1 MAAAKAKLSRPS
13 SSLRIALI
21 LDDIYPASGGIGR
34 SVQVQVNELVRLGH
48 KVTLL
53 APRHYLEQPD
63 NCETIVM
70 PSTYISGMPVQTCTI
85 KQSWRIVRRIC
96 RHHQFDIIH
105 SHTDRGGLA
114 LAARI
119 AKLQNIPHVHTFH
132 ANLAGAHASQP
143 FMAVWGSLAYM
154 LLISPVISLIAKKRH
169 DQPIRLAP
177 KSPDATS
184 LLARFDW
191 RSMAIIAS
199 QVDGFTAPAD
209 FMIQRII
216 ECTGQINIPS
226 RAIPTGVNPE
236 LSRAISR
243 VKRHRSDQTIRFLSI
258 CRLAPEKRID
268 TIIRAFIKADIPNSE
283 LHIAGSGNH
292 LNKLRRLAKGHD
304 NIIFRGHMSGINQVA
319 EELVNADVFVLASYG
334 FDTQAMTIGE
344 AATAG
349 LPIIYCDP
357 RLTVGVNKDNSILT
371 DGPEVEHFAAAIQQ
385 LAADPKKR
393 RVMGQASLK
402 LAPELTPDRMA
413 EKYLELYRDA
423 INKRKA

>member
-1 MAAAKAKLSRPS
+1 MRAEIKLAEPDDP
-13 SSLRIALI
+13 LRIALI

-34 SVQVQVNELVRLGH
+34 SVQVQVNELVRRGH
-48 KVTLL
+48 KVTLI
-53 APRHYLEQPD
+53 APRHHLKRPA

-70 PSTYISGMPVQTCTI
+70 PSVYISGMPAESCFI
-85 KQSWRIVRRIC
+85 RQSQRAAQKIC

-105 SHTDRGGLA
+105 SQTERGGLA

-119 AKLQNIPHVHTFH
+119 AKLQNIPHIHTFH

-143 FMAVWGSLAYM
+143 FMTVWGSLAYM

-169 DQPIRLAP
+169 NQPIRLAP
-177 KSPDATS
+177 KSPDATG

-209 FMIQRII
+209 FMIQRIT
-216 ECTGQINIPS
+216 ECTGRINIPS
-226 RAIPTGVNPE
+226 RTIPTGINPE

-243 VKRHRSDQTIRFLSI
+243 VKRHRSDRAIRFLSI

-283 LHIAGSGNH
+283 LHIAGGGNQ
-292 LNKLRRLAKGHD
+292 LNKLRQLAKGHD
-304 NIIFRGHMSGINQVA
+304 NIIFCGHMSGINQVA
-319 EELVNADVFVLASYG
+319 EALVNADVFVLASYG

-357 RLTVGVNKDNSILT
+357 RLTVGVNEDNSILT
-371 DGPEVEHFAAAIQQ
+371 DGPEVEYFAAAMQQ
-385 LAADPKKR
+385 LATDPKKR
-393 RVMGQASLK
+393 QKMSQASIK

>member
-1 MAAAKAKLSRPS
+1 MRAEIKLAKLDDP
-13 SSLRIALI
+13 LRIALI
-21 LDDIYPASGGIGR
+21 SDDIYPASGGIAR
-34 SVQVQVNELVRLGH
+34 SIQTQVNELVRLGH

-53 APRHYLEQPD
+53 APRHYLEKPD
-63 NCETIVM
+63 NCETIVT

-85 KQSWRIVRRIC
+85 KQSWRIARRIC

-169 DQPIRLAP
+169 SQPIRLAP
-177 KSPDATS
+177 KSPDATG
-184 LLARFDW
+184 LLARLDW

-199 QVDGFTAPAD
+199 QVDGFTAPAN
-209 FMIQRII
+209 FMIQRIT

-236 LSRAISR
+236 LSRAISQA
-243 VKRHRSDQTIRFLSI
+243 KRRRSDSTIRFLSI

-283 LHIAGSGNH
+283 LHIAGSGH
-292 LNKLRRLAKGHD
+292 QLRRLRQLAKGHD

-371 DGPEVEHFAAAIQQ
+371 DGPEVKYFAAAMQQ
-385 LAADPKKR
+385 LATDPKKR
-393 RVMGQASLK
+393 RLMGQASLK

-413 EKYLELYRDA
+413 EKYLQLYRDA

>member
-1 MAAAKAKLSRPS
+1 MRAEIKLAEPDDL
-13 SSLRIALI
+13 LRIALI
-21 LDDIYPASGGIGR
+21 SDDIYPASGGIAR
-34 SVQVQVNELVRLGH
+34 SIQTQINELVRRGH
-48 KVTLL
+48 KVTLI
-53 APRHYLEQPD
+53 APRHHLKQPT

-70 PSTYISGMPVQTCTI
+70 PSIYISGMPAESCFI
-85 KQSWRIVRRIC
+85 RQSQRAARKIC

-105 SHTDRGGLA
+105 SQTERGGLA

-132 ANLAGAHASQP
+132 GNLAGAHASQP
-143 FMAVWGSLAYM
+143 FMAAWGSLAYM
-154 LLISPVISLIAKKRH
+154 LLISPMISLIAKKRH

-177 KSPDATS
+177 KSPDATR

-199 QVDGFTAPAD
+199 RVDDFTAPAD
-209 FMIQRII
+209 FMIQRIT
-216 ECTGQINIPS
+216 ECAGRISIPS

-236 LSRAISR
+236 LSRAISQA
-243 VKRHRSDQTIRFLSI
+243 KRRRSDSTIRFLSI
-258 CRLAPEKRID
+258 CRLSPEKRID

-283 LHIAGSGNH
+283 LHIAGGRNQ
-292 LNKLRRLAKGHD
+292 LNRLRQLAKGHD

-319 EELVNADVFVLASYG
+319 EALVNADVFVLASYG

-371 DGPEVEHFAAAIQQ
+371 DGPETEYFAAAMQQ

-393 RVMGQASLK
+393 HKMSQASIK

-413 EKYLELYRDA
+413 EKYLQLYRDA
-423 INKRKA
+423 ISKRKA

>member
-1 MAAAKAKLSRPS
+1 MRAEIKLAKLDDP
-13 SSLRIALI
+13 LRIALI

-34 SVQVQVNELVRLGH
+34 SVQVQVNELVRRGH
-48 KVTLL
+48 KVTLI
-53 APRHYLEQPD
+53 APRHHLKRPA

-70 PSTYISGMPVQTCTI
+70 PSVYISGMPAESCFI
-85 KQSWRIVRRIC
+85 RQSQRAAQKIC

-105 SHTDRGGLA
+105 SQTERGGLA

-119 AKLQNIPHVHTFH
+119 AKLQNIPHIHTFH

-143 FMAVWGSLAYM
+143 FMAVWGSLAYI

-169 DQPIRLAP
+169 NQPIRLAP
-177 KSPDATS
+177 KSPDATG
-184 LLARFDW
+184 LLARLDW

-209 FMIQRII
+209 FMIQRIT
-216 ECTGQINIPS
+216 ECTGRINIPS
-226 RAIPTGVNPE
+226 RTIPTGINPE

-243 VKRHRSDQTIRFLSI
+243 VKRHRSDRAIRFLSI

-283 LHIAGSGNH
+283 LHIAGGGNQ
-292 LNKLRRLAKGHD
+292 LNKLRQLAKGHD
-304 NIIFRGHMSGINQVA
+304 NIIFCGHMSGIDQVA
-319 EELVNADVFVLASYG
+319 EALVNADVFVLASYG

-371 DGPEVEHFAAAIQQ
+371 DGPEVEHFAAAMQQ
-385 LAADPKKR
+385 LATDPKKR
-393 RVMGQASLK
+393 RTMGQASLK
-402 LAPELTPDRMA
+402 LAPELTPGRMA
-413 EKYLELYRDA
+413 EKYLQLYRDA
-423 INKRKA
+423 ISKRKA

>member
-1 MAAAKAKLSRPS
+1 MRAEIKLAKLDNP
-13 SSLRIALI
+13 LRIALI

-34 SVQVQVNELVRLGH
+34 SVQVQVNELVRMGH
-48 KVTLL
+48 KVTLM

-85 KQSWRIVRRIC
+85 KQSWRIARRIC

-114 LAARI
+114 LTARI
-119 AKLQNIPHVHTFH
+119 AKLQSIPHVHTFH

-169 DQPIRLAP
+169 NQPIRLAP
-177 KSPDATS
+177 KSPDATG
-184 LLARFDW
+184 LLARLDW

-216 ECTGQINIPS
+216 ECTGQINIPY

-243 VKRHRSDQTIRFLSI
+243 VKRHRSDRAIRFLSI

-283 LHIAGSGNH
+283 LHIAGGGNQ
-292 LNKLRRLAKGHD
+292 LNRLRQLAKGHD

-319 EELVNADVFVLASYG
+319 EALVNADVFVLASYG

-357 RLTVGVNKDNSILT
+357 RLTVGVNEDNSILT
-371 DGPEVEHFAAAIQQ
+371 DGPEVEHFAAAMQQ

-393 RVMGQASLK
+393 QKMSQASIK

-413 EKYLELYRDA
+413 EKYLALYREA
-423 INKRKA
+423 IEHKNSR

>member
-1 MAAAKAKLSRPS
+1 MRAEIKLAKLDDP
-13 SSLRIALI
+13 LRIALI

-34 SVQVQVNELVRLGH
+34 SVQVQVNELVRRGH
-48 KVTLL
+48 KVTLI
-53 APRHYLEQPD
+53 APRHHLKRPA

-70 PSTYISGMPVQTCTI
+70 PSVYISGMPAESCFI
-85 KQSWRIVRRIC
+85 RQSQRAAQKIC

-105 SHTDRGGLA
+105 SQTERGGLA

-119 AKLQNIPHVHTFH
+119 AKLQNIPHIHTFH

-143 FMAVWGSLAYM
+143 FMTVWGSLAYM

-169 DQPIRLAP
+169 NQPIRLAP
-177 KSPDATS
+177 KSPDATG

-209 FMIQRII
+209 FMIQRIT
-216 ECTGQINIPS
+216 ECTGRINIPS
-226 RAIPTGVNPE
+226 RTIPTGINPE

-243 VKRHRSDQTIRFLSI
+243 VKRHRSDRAIRFLSI

-283 LHIAGSGNH
+283 LHIAGGGNQ
-292 LNKLRRLAKGHD
+292 LNKLRQLAKGHD
-304 NIIFRGHMSGINQVA
+304 NIIFCGHMSGINQVA
-319 EELVNADVFVLASYG
+319 EALVNADVFVLASYG

-357 RLTVGVNKDNSILT
+357 RLTVGVNEDNSILT
-371 DGPEVEHFAAAIQQ
+371 DGPEVEHFTAAMQQ
-385 LAADPKKR
+385 LATDPKKR
-393 RVMGQASLK
+393 HKMSQASIK
-402 LAPELTPDRMA
+402 LAPELIPDRMA
-413 EKYLELYRDA
+413 EKYLQLYRDA
-423 INKRKA
+423 ISKRKV

>member
-1 MAAAKAKLSRPS
+1 MRAEVKLAEPDD
-13 SSLRIALI
+13 SLRIALI

-34 SVQVQVNELVRLGH
+34 SVQVQVNELVRRGH
-48 KVTLL
+48 KVTLI
-53 APRHYLEQPD
+53 APRHHLKRPA

-70 PSTYISGMPVQTCTI
+70 PSVYISGMPAESCFI
-85 KQSWRIVRRIC
+85 RQSQRAAQKIC

-105 SHTDRGGLA
+105 SQTERGGLA

-119 AKLQNIPHVHTFH
+119 AKLQNIPHIHTFH

-143 FMAVWGSLAYM
+143 FMTVWGSLAYM

-169 DQPIRLAP
+169 NQPIRLAP
-177 KSPDATS
+177 KSPDATG

-209 FMIQRII
+209 FMIQRIT
-216 ECTGQINIPS
+216 ECTGRINIPS
-226 RAIPTGVNPE
+226 RTIPTGINPE

-243 VKRHRSDQTIRFLSI
+243 VKRHRSDRAIRFLSI

-283 LHIAGSGNH
+283 LHIAGGGNQ
-292 LNKLRRLAKGHD
+292 LNRLRQLAKGHD

-319 EELVNADVFVLASYG
+319 EALVNADVFVLASYG

-371 DGPEVEHFAAAIQQ
+371 DGPEVEHFAAAMQQ

-393 RVMGQASLK
+393 RAMGQASLK

-413 EKYLELYRDA
+413 EKYLELYRDV
-423 INKRKA
+423 ISKRKA

>member
-1 MAAAKAKLSRPS
+1 MRAEIKLAKLDDP
-13 SSLRIALI
+13 LRIALI

-34 SVQVQVNELVRLGH
+34 SVQVQVNELVRRGH
-48 KVTLL
+48 KVTLI
-53 APRHYLEQPD
+53 APRHHLKRPA

-70 PSTYISGMPVQTCTI
+70 PSVYISGMPAESCFI
-85 KQSWRIVRRIC
+85 RQSQRAAQKIC

-105 SHTDRGGLA
+105 SQTERGGLA

-119 AKLQNIPHVHTFH
+119 AKLQNIPHIHTFH

-177 KSPDATS
+177 KSPDATG

-216 ECTGQINIPS
+216 ECTGQINIPY

-236 LSRAISR
+236 LSRAISQA
-243 VKRHRSDQTIRFLSI
+243 KRHRSDNTIRFLSI

-283 LHIAGSGNH
+283 LHIAGGGNQ
-292 LNKLRRLAKGHD
+292 LNRLRQLAKGHD

-357 RLTVGVNKDNSILT
+357 RLTVGVNEDNSILT
-371 DGPEVEHFAAAIQQ
+371 DGPEVEHFTAAMQQ

-393 RVMGQASLK
+393 RVMGQASIK
-402 LAPELTPDRMA
+402 LAPELKPNRMA
-413 EKYLELYRDA
+413 EKYLQLYRDA
-423 INKRKA
+423 ISKRKA

>member
-1 MAAAKAKLSRPS
+1 MRAEIKLAKLDDP
-13 SSLRIALI
+13 LRIALI

-34 SVQVQVNELVRLGH
+34 SVQVQVNELVRRGH
-48 KVTLL
+48 KVTLI
-53 APRHYLEQPD
+53 APRHHLKRPA

-70 PSTYISGMPVQTCTI
+70 PSVYISGMPAESCFI
-85 KQSWRIVRRIC
+85 RQSQRAAQKIC

-105 SHTDRGGLA
+105 SQTERGGLA

-143 FMAVWGSLAYM
+143 FMAVWGSLAYI

-169 DQPIRLAP
+169 SQPIRLAP
-177 KSPDATS
+177 KSPDATG
-184 LLARFDW
+184 LLTRFDW

-209 FMIQRII
+209 FMIQRIT
-216 ECTGQINIPS
+216 ECTGQISIPS
-226 RAIPTGVNPE
+226 RAIPTGINPE

-243 VKRHRSDQTIRFLSI
+243 VKRHRSDRAIRFLSI

-283 LHIAGSGNH
+283 LHIAGGGNQ
-292 LNKLRRLAKGHD
+292 LNRLRQLAKGHD
-304 NIIFRGHMSGINQVA
+304 NIIFCGHMSGINQVA

-357 RLTVGVNKDNSILT
+357 RLTVGVNEDNSILT
-371 DGPEVEHFAAAIQQ
+371 DGPEVEHFTAAMQQ

-393 RVMGQASLK
+393 QKMSQASIK

-413 EKYLELYRDA
+413 EKYLQLYRDA

>member
-1 MAAAKAKLSRPS
+1 MRAEIKLAKLDDP
-13 SSLRIALI
+13 LRIALI

-34 SVQVQVNELVRLGH
+34 SVQVQVNELVRMGH

-85 KQSWRIVRRIC
+85 KQSWRIARRVC

-154 LLISPVISLIAKKRH
+154 LLISPVISPIAKKRH
-169 DQPIRLAP
+169 DQPFRLAP

-191 RSMAIIAS
+191 RSMANVAS
-199 QVDGFTAPAD
+199 RVDSFTAPSE
-209 FMIQRII
+209 FMIQRIT
-216 ECTGQINIPS
+216 ECAEQLRS
-226 RAIPTGVNPE
+226 QSHVIPTGVNPG
-236 LSRAISR
+236 LSRAIAR
-243 VKRHRSDQTIRFLSI
+243 AKRRRTDDTIRFLSI
-258 CRLAPEKRID
+258 CRLAPEKRVD
-268 TIIRAFIKADIPNSE
+268 AIIKAFIEANPPNSE
-283 LHIAGSGNH
+283 LHIVGGGHH
-292 LNKLRRLAKGHD
+292 LKKLRQLAKDHD

-371 DGPEVEHFAAAIQQ
+371 DGPEAKYFAAAMQQ

-393 RVMGQASLK
+393 QKMSQASIK

-413 EKYLELYRDA
+413 ERYLQLYRDA

>member
-1 MAAAKAKLSRPS
+1 MRAEIKLAKLDDP
-13 SSLRIALI
+13 LRIALI

-34 SVQVQVNELVRLGH
+34 SVQVQVNELVRRGH
-48 KVTLL
+48 KVTLI
-53 APRHYLEQPD
+53 APRHHLKRPA

-70 PSTYISGMPVQTCTI
+70 PSVYISGMPAESCFI
-85 KQSWRIVRRIC
+85 RQSQRAAQKIC

-105 SHTDRGGLA
+105 SQTERGGLA

-119 AKLQNIPHVHTFH
+119 AKLQNIPHIHTFH

-143 FMAVWGSLAYM
+143 FMTVWGSLAYM

-169 DQPIRLAP
+169 NQPIRLAP
-177 KSPDATS
+177 KSPDATG

-209 FMIQRII
+209 FMIQRIT
-216 ECTGQINIPS
+216 ECTGRISIPS
-226 RAIPTGVNPE
+226 RAIPTGINPE

-243 VKRHRSDQTIRFLSI
+243 VKRHRSDRAIRFLSI

-283 LHIAGSGNH
+283 LHIAGSGNQ
-292 LNKLRRLAKGHD
+292 LNKLRQLAKGHD
-304 NIIFRGHMSGINQVA
+304 NIIFRGHMSDINQVA

-385 LAADPKKR
+385 LATDPKKR
-393 RVMGQASLK
+393 RTMGQASLK
-402 LAPELTPDRMA
+402 LAPELTPGRMA
-413 EKYLELYRDA
+413 EKYLQLYRDA

>member
-1 MAAAKAKLSRPS
+1 MRAEIKLAKLDNP
-13 SSLRIALI
+13 LRIALI

-34 SVQVQVNELVRLGH
+34 SVQVQVNELVRMGH

-85 KQSWRIVRRIC
+85 KQSWRIARRVC
-96 RHHQFDIIH
+96 RHHHQFDIIH

-169 DQPIRLAP
+169 NQPIRLAP
-177 KSPDATS
+177 KSPDATG
-184 LLARFDW
+184 LLARLDW

-209 FMIQRII
+209 FMIQRIT
-216 ECTGQINIPS
+216 ECTGRISIPS
-226 RAIPTGVNPE
+226 RAIPTGINPE
-236 LSRAISR
+236 LSHAISR
-243 VKRHRSDQTIRFLSI
+243 VKRHRSDRAIRFLSI

-283 LHIAGSGNH
+283 LHIAGGGNQ
-292 LNKLRRLAKGHD
+292 LNRLRQLAKGHD
-304 NIIFRGHMSGINQVA
+304 NIIFRGHMSGIDQVA
-319 EELVNADVFVLASYG
+319 EALVNADVFVLASYG

-371 DGPEVEHFAAAIQQ
+371 DGPEVEYFAAAMQQ

-393 RVMGQASLK
+393 RAMGQASLK

-413 EKYLELYRDA
+413 EKYLQLYRDA
-423 INKRKA
+423 ISKRKA

>member
-1 MAAAKAKLSRPS
+1 MRAEIKLAKLDDP
-13 SSLRIALI
+13 LRIALI
-21 LDDIYPASGGIGR
+21 SDDIYPASGGIAR
-34 SVQVQVNELVRLGH
+34 SIQTQVNELVRLGH

-53 APRHYLEQPD
+53 APRHYLEKPD
-63 NCETIVM
+63 NCETIVT

-85 KQSWRIVRRIC
+85 KQSWRIARRIC

-143 FMAVWGSLAYM
+143 FVAVWGSLAYI

-177 KSPDATS
+177 KSPDATG
-184 LLARFDW
+184 LLARLDW

-209 FMIQRII
+209 FMIQRIT
-216 ECTGQINIPS
+216 ECTGRISIPS

-236 LSRAISR
+236 LSRAISQA
-243 VKRHRSDQTIRFLSI
+243 KRRRSDSTIRFLSI

-283 LHIAGSGNH
+283 LHIAGSGH
-292 LNKLRRLAKGHD
+292 QLRRLRQLAKGHD
-304 NIIFRGHMSGINQVA
+304 NIIFCGHMSGIDQVA
-319 EELVNADVFVLASYG
+319 EALVNADVFVLASYG

-371 DGPEVEHFAAAIQQ
+371 DGPEVEYFAAAMQQ
-385 LAADPKKR
+385 LATDPKKR
-393 RVMGQASLK
+393 RAMGQASLK

-413 EKYLELYRDA
+413 EKYLQLYRDT
-423 INKRKA
+423 ISKRKV

>member
-1 MAAAKAKLSRPS
+1 MRAEIKLAKLDDP
-13 SSLRIALI
+13 LRIALI

-34 SVQVQVNELVRLGH
+34 SVQVQVNELVRRGH
-48 KVTLL
+48 KVTLI
-53 APRHYLEQPD
+53 APRHHLKRPA

-70 PSTYISGMPVQTCTI
+70 PSVYISGMPAESCFI
-85 KQSWRIVRRIC
+85 RQSQRAAQKIC

-105 SHTDRGGLA
+105 SQTERGGLA

-119 AKLQNIPHVHTFH
+119 AKLQNIPHIHTFH

-143 FMAVWGSLAYM
+143 FMTVWGSLAYM

-169 DQPIRLAP
+169 NQPIRLAP
-177 KSPDATS
+177 KSPDATG
-184 LLARFDW
+184 LLARLDW

-209 FMIQRII
+209 FMIQRIT
-216 ECTGQINIPS
+216 ECTGRINIPS
-226 RAIPTGVNPE
+226 RTIPTGINPE

-243 VKRHRSDQTIRFLSI
+243 VKRHRSDRAIRFLSI

-283 LHIAGSGNH
+283 LHIAGGGNQ
-292 LNKLRRLAKGHD
+292 LNKLRQLAKGHD
-304 NIIFRGHMSGINQVA
+304 NIIFCGHMSGINQVA
-319 EELVNADVFVLASYG
+319 EALVNADVFVLASYG

-357 RLTVGVNKDNSILT
+357 RLTVGVNEDNSILT
-371 DGPEVEHFAAAIQQ
+371 DGPEVEHFTAAMQQ
-385 LAADPKKR
+385 LATDPKKR
-393 RVMGQASLK
+393 HKMSQASIK
-402 LAPELTPDRMA
+402 LAPELIPDRMA
-413 EKYLELYRDA
+413 EKYLQLYRDA
-423 INKRKA
+423 ISKRKV

>member
-1 MAAAKAKLSRPS
+1 MKSKDKLIKPS

-21 LDDIYPASGGIGR
+21 SDDIYPASGGIAR
-34 SVQVQVNELVRLGH
+34 SIQTQINELVRLGH

-70 PSTYISGMPVQTCTI
+70 SSTYISGMPPQTCTI
-85 KQSWRIVRRIC
+85 KQSWRIARRIC
-96 RHHQFDIIH
+96 SHHRFDIIH

-132 ANLAGAHASQP
+132 ANLAGAHDSQP
-143 FMAVWGSLAYM
+143 FMTVWGSLAYI

-169 DQPIRLAP
+169 NQPIRLAP
-177 KSPDATS
+177 KSPDATR

-199 QVDGFTAPAD
+199 RVDGFTAPAD
-209 FMIQRII
+209 FMIQRITEYI
-216 ECTGQINIPS
+216 GQSNTPT
-226 RAIPTGVNPE
+226 RVIPTGINPE
-236 LSRAISR
+236 LSRAISQTR
-243 VKRHRSDQTIRFLSI
+243 RHHSDHTIRFLSI
-258 CRLAPEKRID
+258 CRLSPEKRVD
-268 TIIRAFIKADIPNSE
+268 AIIRAFIKADIPNSE
-283 LHIAGSGNH
+283 LHIAGGGNQ
-292 LNKLRRLAKGHD
+292 LNRLHQLAKGHD

-319 EELVNADVFVLASYG
+319 EALVNADVFVLASYG

-371 DGPEVEHFAAAIQQ
+371 DGPEAKYFAAAMQQ

-393 RVMGQASLK
+393 QKMSQASIK

-413 EKYLELYRDA
+413 EKYLALYRE
-423 INKRKA
+423 IIKRKTSE

>member
-1 MAAAKAKLSRPS
+1 MKSKDKPVKPS
-13 SSLRIALI
+13 DSLRIALI

-34 SVQVQVNELVRLGH
+34 SVQVQVNELVRRGH
-48 KVTLL
+48 KVTLI
-53 APRHYLEQPD
+53 APRHHLKRPA

-70 PSTYISGMPVQTCTI
+70 PSVYISGMPAESCFI
-85 KQSWRIVRRIC
+85 RQSQRAAQKIC

-105 SHTDRGGLA
+105 SQTERGGLA

-119 AKLQNIPHVHTFH
+119 AKLQNIPHIHTFH

-143 FMAVWGSLAYM
+143 FMAVWGSLAYI

-169 DQPIRLAP
+169 NQPIRLAP
-177 KSPDATS
+177 KSPDATG
-184 LLARFDW
+184 LLARLDW

-209 FMIQRII
+209 FMIQRIT
-216 ECTGQINIPS
+216 ECTGRINIPS
-226 RAIPTGVNPE
+226 RTIPTGINPE

-243 VKRHRSDQTIRFLSI
+243 VKRHRSDRAIRFLSI

-283 LHIAGSGNH
+283 LHIAGGGNQ
-292 LNKLRRLAKGHD
+292 LNKLRQLAKGHD
-304 NIIFRGHMSGINQVA
+304 NIIFCGHMSGIDQVA
-319 EELVNADVFVLASYG
+319 EALVNADVFVLASYG

-357 RLTVGVNKDNSILT
+357 RLTVGVNEDNSILT
-371 DGPEVEHFAAAIQQ
+371 DGPEVEHFAAAMQQ
-385 LAADPKKR
+385 LATDPKKR
-393 RVMGQASLK
+393 RTMGQASLK
-402 LAPELTPDRMA
+402 LAPELAPDRMA
-413 EKYLELYRDA
+413 ERYLQLYRDA
-423 INKRKA
+423 ISKRKV